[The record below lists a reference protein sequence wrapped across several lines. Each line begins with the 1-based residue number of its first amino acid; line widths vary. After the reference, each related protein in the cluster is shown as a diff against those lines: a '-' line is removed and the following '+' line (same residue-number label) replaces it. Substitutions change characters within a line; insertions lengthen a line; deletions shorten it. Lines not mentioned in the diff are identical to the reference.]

1 MKPMVR
7 TAMTALLCLALSGCT
22 VRIHGLQS
30 TSGGVTTTTTSS
42 TVTGSA
48 KVAGGKVSFS
58 SGQPV
63 SPNAPGGHLVLS
75 RGASA
80 VLILGL
86 VIADAVN
93 YFRAKLGATPPQPA
107 GRGDSIAETC
117 SCYGYRP
124 DLTPAP
130 AAE

>member
-86 VIADAVN
+86 AIADAVN
-93 YFRAKLGATPPQPA
+93 YMSSKLGAKPA
-107 GRGDSIAETC
+107 PVASAPIAESC
-117 SCYGYRP
+117 SCYGYQP
-124 DLTPAP
+124 VNGDQ
-130 AAE
+130 

>member
-1 MKPMVR
+1 MKPMAR
-7 TAMTALLCLALSGCT
+7 TAMTALLCLALSGCY
-22 VRIHGLQS
+22 VKLHGLQS

-58 SGQPV
+58 SGLAVP
-63 SPNAPGGHLVLS
+63 PNAPGGHLVLS

-93 YFRAKLGATPPQPA
+93 YMSAKLGVKPPQA
-107 GRGDSIAETC
+107 QAASISETC

-130 AAE
+130 VGE